1 MTPLTEAAFWWAV
14 AMLVYAYAG
23 FPVLV
28 GLVGLWKR
36 HEVSKDSKDR
46 EAPTVSVIIA
56 AFNEEAAIGDRLE
69 NVLASD
75 YPPGRIE
82 VIVADD
88 GSTDGTAS
96 IVDRY
101 RERGVRLLSLPRR
114 GKIPALN
121 DAAATAHGDIL
132 VFSDANIH
140 CHPAAIGAMVQN
152 FGDPRVGGVAGHCTY
167 LVTARTESSGDGER
181 LYWRYDTWLKQ
192 LESHTGSVVSA
203 HGGLYAVRR
212 RLFMAVT
219 DSSVTDDF
227 AISTAVI
234 EQGYRLVFEP
244 NARAVEH
251 TTTEAR
257 REMRRRVRLMTRGLR
272 GVCLRRRLLNPFRFG
287 FYAISLFSHKVLRR
301 LAPVWLVVIA
311 LATSMLAAAGNR
323 FFIAIGL
330 GQLAFYGLAIAGGLL
345 RRRRIGRLK
354 PLCIPF
360 YYCMANAASALALWH
375 FLRGTRIS
383 LWQPQRF
390 A

>member
-1 MTPLTEAAFWWAV
+1 VTPLMEAAFWSSV
-14 AMLVYAYAG
+14 AMLAYAYAG

-28 GLVGLWKR
+28 GLVGLWR
-36 HEVSKDSKDR
+36 RRDVSKERDT
-46 EAPTVSVIIA
+46 PTVSFIVA
-56 AFNEEAAIGDRLE
+56 AYNEEAVIADRLE

-75 YPPGRIE
+75 YPPDQLE

-88 GSTDGTAS
+88 GSTDGTAA

-101 RERGVRLLSLPRR
+101 RERGVRLLSFPRR

-121 DAAATAHGDIL
+121 DAVAQARGEIL

-140 CHPAAIGAMVQN
+140 CHRAAIAAMMQN
-152 FGDPRVGGVAGHCTY
+152 FADPRVGGVAGHTTY
-167 LVTARTESSGDGER
+167 LVTAQTESSGDGER

-192 LESHTGSVVSA
+192 LESQTGSVVSA

-212 RLFMAVT
+212 RLYMTVT
-219 DSSVTDDF
+219 DASVTDDF

-244 NARAVEH
+244 DARAVEH

-257 REMRRRVRLMTRGLR
+257 REMQRRVRLMTRGLR
-272 GVCLRRRLLNPFRFG
+272 AVCLRRRLLNPFRYG
-287 FYAISLFSHKVLRR
+287 FYAVSLFSHKVLRR
-301 LAPVWLVVIA
+301 LAPIWLMVIA
-311 LATSMLAAAGNR
+311 LATAVLAGTGDP
-323 FFIAIGL
+323 FFILAGL
-330 GQLAFYGLAIAGGLL
+330 AQVAFYGLAIAGGLL
-345 RRRRIGRLK
+345 RRRRVGHLK
-354 PLCIPF
+354 PLCVPF
-360 YYCMANAASALALWH
+360 YYCMANAASALALWQ
-375 FLRGTRIS
+375 FVRGRRIS